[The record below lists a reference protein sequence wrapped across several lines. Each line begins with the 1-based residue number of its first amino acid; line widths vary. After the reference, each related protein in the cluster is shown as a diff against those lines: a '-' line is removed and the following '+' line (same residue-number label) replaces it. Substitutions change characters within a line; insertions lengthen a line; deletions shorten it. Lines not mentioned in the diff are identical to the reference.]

1 MDISQI
7 EHTYYINL
15 EERPDRKRQ
24 IIQEL
29 SKIGINNP
37 ERFNAVKCSSGAIG
51 CSISHLKCLEMAK
64 QQNWEHVLIVEDDIM
79 FLNTEIFIKQ
89 FNKFLNNCKEWD
101 VVLIAGNNIPPYKI
115 IDDSYVKISRCQC
128 AAGYFVKNAYFDKLI
143 ENIKSGIDKLL
154 REPNKHILYAI
165 DKYWF
170 DLQLKDKW
178 FLITPLTVVQRE
190 GYSNIE
196 KKHTNYVNLMLDL
209 NKTHLFQYK
218 PKL

>member
-7 EHTYYINL
+7 KHTYYINL
-15 EERPDRKRQ
+15 EERPDRKIQ

-64 QQNWEHVLIVEDDIM
+64 QQNWEHVLIVEDDII

-89 FNKFLNNCKEWD
+89 FNNFLNNCKEWD
-101 VVLIAGNNIPPYKI
+101 VVLITGNNVPPYQI
-115 IDDSYVKISRCQC
+115 MDDNYVRITNCQC
-128 AAGYFVKNAYFDKLI
+128 ATGYFVKNSYFDKLI
-143 ENIKSGIDKLL
+143 ENFQTGIHQFIKDTT
-154 REPNKHILYAI
+154 KHKLYAI
-165 DKYWF
+165 DMYWKR
-170 DLQLKDKW
+170 LQVIDKW

-190 GYSNIE
+190 GYSDIE
-196 KKHTNYVNLMLDL
+196 KRHTNYIKLMLDL
-209 NKTHLFQYK
+209 NKPYLFRQN
-218 PKL
+218 KL